1 MLLDDPIYS
10 DVGRPAILS
19 YAGRTVD
26 LATLRETVSLYQK
39 LGPESRATATIRVVG
54 GPILTAGQIKRL
66 MTDSPDW
73 PIVVRRRARRFDAHQ
88 V

>member
-10 DVGRPAILS
+10 DVGRPATLS

-26 LATLRETVSLYQK
+26 LATLRETVSVYQK
-39 LGPESRATATIRVVG
+39 LGPESRATATIRIVG

-66 MTDSPDW
+66 LNRPSDW
-73 PIVVRRRARRFDAHQ
+73 PLVTRSLAGLADAYQ
-88 V
+88 F